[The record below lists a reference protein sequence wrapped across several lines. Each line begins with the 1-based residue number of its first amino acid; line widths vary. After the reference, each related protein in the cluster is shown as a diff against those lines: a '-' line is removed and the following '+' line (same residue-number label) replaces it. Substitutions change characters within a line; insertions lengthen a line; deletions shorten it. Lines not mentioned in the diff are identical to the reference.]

1 MSQKKVYDLSEA
13 LKIVLLPDGNIS
25 DLEDDDYQSDDET
38 KNLNPTSVFNNDE
51 ITMPEIGSLEFEL
64 QQAGAVVNESDISF
78 EVLER
83 CVQDATS
90 LGEEEPALESTLELK
105 APAKEVELV
114 TPKKPF
120 KYKWLKKSLTPPDTA
135 FTERFSEPPEIIP
148 SPSDYFKKFISDE
161 CFENIALETNIY
173 ALQKDGKEIC
183 ITKEEIEQFF
193 GILLFTGIYSAAT
206 YRMYWETHSRISL
219 IADVM
224 PRNRF
229 ETILRFVH
237 FNDNSKMKQKTDDSY
252 DPLFKV
258 RPLLQ
263 SLKEGMSKL
272 EPEENHSVDE
282 QMIPFKGRSSMKQYM
297 KNKPHKWGYKVF
309 TRAGVSGLVYDFE
322 IYTGSKMN
330 LGGNLSFSGNVVL
343 RLVQDLK
350 PNCNF
355 KVFFDNWFTSVDL
368 LHNLSK
374 KKIWCAAT
382 IRANRLGGCTLA
394 DEKDL
399 KKRGRGSYDFRSDSQ
414 SGITIVKWFDN
425 KSVHVTSSY
434 CGIEPL
440 GSCKRWSKSERK
452 YIDVVQPKVIREY
465 NPHMGGVDL
474 CDMLIELYR
483 IDLRSKR
490 WYMRIVYFCF
500 DLAVVNGWT
509 LYKRHMLQHGAKKFL
524 SLKDFRCSVAQ
535 ALTKAGKGS
544 RRKRG
549 RPSLDDNSP
558 AEKKSHRVVTGPIE
572 DVRFDGIRHWPS
584 HTERK
589 QRCKYCPNGYSRIF
603 CSKCKVSLCLNKN
616 NNCFIRFHSK

>member
-1 MSQKKVYDLSEA
+1 MYDLSEA
-13 LKIVLLPDGNIS
+13 LKIILLPDGYVS
-25 DLEDDDYQSDDET
+25 DLDDDDYQSDDET
-38 KNLNPTSVFNNDE
+38 RNLKPISDFDDDE
-51 ITMPEIGSLEFEL
+51 IAMPKMGSLEFEI
-64 QQAGAVVNESDISF
+64 QQAEAVANESELQCEIM
-78 EVLER
+78 ER
-83 CVQDATS
+83 CVQDTS
-90 LGEEEPALESTLELK
+90 LCEEGTALESTLETK
-105 APAKEVELV
+105 ASVKQSELV
-114 TPKKPF
+114 APKKTV
-120 KYKWLKKSLTPPDTA
+120 KYKWQKKALTPPDTA
-135 FTERFSEPPEIIP
+135 FTEKFSEPPEIIP
-148 SPSDYFKKFISDE
+148 SPSYYFKQFISDE
-161 CFENIALETNIY
+161 CFEIIALQTNIY

-183 ITKEEIEQFF
+183 ITKDEIEQFF
-193 GILLFTGIYSAAT
+193 GILLFSGIYSAAT

-229 ETILRFVH
+229 ETILRYIH
-237 FNDNSKMKQKTDDSY
+237 FNDNSKMRQKTDDFY
-252 DPLFKV
+252 DPLYKV

-297 KNKPHKWGYKVF
+297 KSKPHKWGYKVF

-355 KVFFDNWFTSVDL
+355 KIFFDNWFKSVDL
-368 LHNLSK
+368 VHELSK

-382 IRANRLGGCTLA
+382 ICANRLAGCTLA

-399 KKRGRGSYDFRSDSQ
+399 KKKGRGSYDFRSNSQ

-434 CGIEPL
+434 CGVEPL
-440 GSCKRWSKSERK
+440 GSCRRWSKSEKK
-452 YIDVVQPKVIREY
+452 YIDVVQPKIIGEY

-483 IDLRSKR
+483 IGLRSKR

-500 DLAVVNGWT
+500 DLAVVNGWI
-509 LYKRHMLQHGAKKFL
+509 LYKRHMLQHGARKFL
-524 SLKDFRCSVAQ
+524 SLKDFRCCIAQ
-535 ALTKAGKGS
+535 ALTKAGKGL

-549 RPSLDDNSP
+549 RPSLDDDSP
-558 AEKKSHRVVTGPIE
+558 AEKCHRVGTGPIE
-572 DVRFDGIRHWPS
+572 EVRFDGIRHWPTHS
-584 HTERK
+584 ERK
-589 QRCKYCPNGYSRIF
+589 QRCKYCPSGYSRIL
-603 CSKCKVSLCLNKN
+603 CSKCKISLCLNKN
-616 NNCFIRFHSK
+616 NNCFMRFHSK